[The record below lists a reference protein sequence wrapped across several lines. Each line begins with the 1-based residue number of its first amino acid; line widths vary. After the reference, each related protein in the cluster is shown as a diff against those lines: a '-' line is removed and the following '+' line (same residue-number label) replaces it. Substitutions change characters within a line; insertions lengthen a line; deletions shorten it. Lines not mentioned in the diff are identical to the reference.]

1 MKRNE
6 REKFLKLMGIELVYI
21 YIVGVR
27 VGIGVGLNINTKQ
40 KNKKNKVEVSNILS
54 CPLQFV
60 EKWFSFLVEK
70 QNNFVSN
77 WKQNKWNN
85 RHSDTVIH

>member
-6 REKFLKLMGIELVYI
+6 KKRKGKRILKLMGIELVYI

-60 EKWFSFLVEK
+60 CVCIGEMVFSF
-70 QNNFVSN
+70 F
-77 WKQNKWNN
+77 
-85 RHSDTVIH
+85 

>member
-1 MKRNE
+1 
-6 REKFLKLMGIELVYI
+6 MGIELVYI

-54 CPLQFV
+54 CLVLSCPLQFV
-60 EKWFSFLVEK
+60 ELEKWFFHFFSRK
-70 QNNFVSN
+70 T
-77 WKQNKWNN
+77 K
-85 RHSDTVIH
+85 

>member
-1 MKRNE
+1 
-6 REKFLKLMGIELVYI
+6 MGIELVYI

-54 CPLQFV
+54 CLVLSCPLQFV
-60 EKWFSFLVEK
+60 CVWDCGIVCGIGEMVFFIFLVEK
-70 QNNFVSN
+70 QNNFC
-77 WKQNKWNN
+77 
-85 RHSDTVIH
+85 

>member
-6 REKFLKLMGIELVYI
+6 KKRKGKRILKLMGIELVYI

-54 CPLQFV
+54 CLV
-60 EKWFSFLVEK
+60 LYNLCVCVLEKWFFHFFSRK
-70 QNNFVSN
+70 T
-77 WKQNKWNN
+77 K
-85 RHSDTVIH
+85 

>member
-6 REKFLKLMGIELVYI
+6 KKRKGKRILKLMGIELVYI

-54 CPLQFV
+54 CLVLSFTICGIGEMV
-60 EKWFSFLVEK
+60 FSF
-70 QNNFVSN
+70 F
-77 WKQNKWNN
+77 
-85 RHSDTVIH
+85 

>member
-1 MKRNE
+1 
-6 REKFLKLMGIELVYI
+6 MGIELVYI

-54 CPLQFV
+54 CLVLSFTICGIGEMV
-60 EKWFSFLVEK
+60 FHFLVEK
-70 QNNFVSN
+70 QNNFC
-77 WKQNKWNN
+77 
-85 RHSDTVIH
+85 

>member
-6 REKFLKLMGIELVYI
+6 KKRKGKRILKLMGIELVYI

-54 CPLQFV
+54 CLVLSCPLQFV
-60 EKWFSFLVEK
+60 CVWDCGIVCVLEKWFFSF
-70 QNNFVSN
+70 F
-77 WKQNKWNN
+77 
-85 RHSDTVIH
+85 